1 MFGYR
6 MYNTVIM
13 DGSSKFVNGEIRGLL
28 DMTTNRVIGKTRCRK
43 LDKDHPTMYVLRRF
57 TNAEKYRQA
66 RRRIENFYP
75 GVCNFDVTI

>member
-6 MYNTVIM
+6 IYNTVIM
-13 DGSSKFVNGEIRGLL
+13 DGSSKFVNGEIRGMI
-28 DMTTNRVIGKTRCRK
+28 DMTTRRLIGKSRCRK
-43 LDKDHPTMYVLRRF
+43 LDKSHPTMIVIRRF